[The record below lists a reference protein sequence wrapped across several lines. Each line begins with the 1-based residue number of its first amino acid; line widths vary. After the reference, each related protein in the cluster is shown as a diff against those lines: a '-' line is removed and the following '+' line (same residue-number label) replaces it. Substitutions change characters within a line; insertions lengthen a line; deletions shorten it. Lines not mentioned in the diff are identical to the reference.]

1 LPVELH
7 ASSDTA
13 YLAPLPEFEDGVHY
27 QREIEKTAIQVRI
40 EAIRK
45 KIGKLA
51 ESIKISE
58 QEKDE
63 DKIKTYQEE
72 FTKLSKLLTTS

>member
-1 LPVELH
+1 MFQGGNLGPVCLIY
-7 ASSDTA
+7 TI
-13 YLAPLPEFEDGVHY
+13 PNY